1 MAKPFIL
8 GKGLSSLI
16 PKKTPITNQPQVT
29 TPAAVPV
36 IDTGETVKQIPIN
49 KIVVNPEQP
58 RQHFDHGNLEEL
70 VASIK
75 VHGILQPLIV
85 SPHGMD
91 QWQLITGER
100 RWRAAKILGL
110 AKVPVI
116 IRDASQQQKLE
127 LSLVENIQRQ
137 DLNPMEESRAYQR
150 LHDEFNLTQEEIAKK
165 VGKSRP
171 QIANTMRLLE
181 LAPEI
186 QQAIEQGTITLGH
199 AKVILSLESRKEQ
212 EKFFRSILREGLNV
226 REASWG
232 AKRIKAKHLG
242 KPAVQTTELK
252 FFEDQLRSSLGT
264 KVKVRQTGKIIKI
277 EIECYSSEELR
288 AITEKLIG

>member
-8 GKGLSSLI
+8 GKGLISLI
-16 PKKTPITNQPQVT
+16 PKKTPIINPPVVT
-29 TPAAVPV
+29 PV
-36 IDTGETVKQIPIN
+36 VTSAIEVGDVIKQLITD
-49 KIVVNPEQP
+49 KIVANPEQP

-70 VASIK
+70 IASIK
-75 VHGILQPLIV
+75 IHGILQPLIV
-85 SPHGMD
+85 SPVGVD
-91 QWQLITGER
+91 QWQLIAGER

-110 AKVPVI
+110 EKVPAI
-116 IRDASQQQKLE
+116 IRNVSQQQKLE

-137 DLNPMEESRAYQR
+137 NLNPIEEALAFQR

-181 LAPEI
+181 LVPAI
-186 QQAIEQGTITLGH
+186 QQALEQGTITLGH
-199 AKVILSLESRKEQ
+199 AKVILSLDNREEQ

-232 AKRIKAKHLG
+232 AKRVKAKHLG
-242 KPAVQTTELK
+242 KAAVQSIELK
-252 FFEDQLRSSLGT
+252 VFEDQLRSSLGT
-264 KVKVRQTGKIIKI
+264 KVKVKQTGKVIKI
-277 EIECYSSEELR
+277 EIECYSTEELR
-288 AITEKLIG
+288 VIIEKLLV